1 MLLKESSNDGVFI
14 AGSSTTHIV
23 SMSEFLITASTAF
36 GLIAL
41 AELGD
46 KTQLVCITLAARHPP
61 MPVLLGAALAFA
73 LLNGLAVL
81 FGASI
86 AAWLPEWLTAAGVAI
101 LFGVFGWWLWREA
114 DAATVE
120 VAEQSGR
127 SALLST
133 FSLIFVAELGD
144 KTQLAVVGLAS
155 SQAMLPVWFGGTLG
169 LVAIS
174 ALGVLAGHTVLRRL
188 PARLLHRVG
197 GTLFLL
203 LAALAGWRVV
213 AGLAG

>member
-1 MLLKESSNDGVFI
+1 MLLKESSNDGVCI

-46 KTQLVCITLAARHPP
+46 KTQLVCMTLAARHPP

-114 DAATVE
+114 DAARVE

-155 SQAMLPVWFGGTLG
+155 SQAMLPVWVGGTLG

>member
-1 MLLKESSNDGVFI
+1 
-14 AGSSTTHIV
+14 
-23 SMSEFLITASTAF
+23 MSEFFITASTAF

-46 KTQLVCITLAARHPP
+46 KTQLVCMTLAARHPP

-120 VAEQSGR
+120 VAEHSGR

-133 FSLIFVAELGD
+133 FGLIFVAELGD

-155 SQAMLPVWFGGTLG
+155 SQAMLPVWVGGTLG

-174 ALGVLAGHTVLRRL
+174 ALGVLAGHTMLRRL